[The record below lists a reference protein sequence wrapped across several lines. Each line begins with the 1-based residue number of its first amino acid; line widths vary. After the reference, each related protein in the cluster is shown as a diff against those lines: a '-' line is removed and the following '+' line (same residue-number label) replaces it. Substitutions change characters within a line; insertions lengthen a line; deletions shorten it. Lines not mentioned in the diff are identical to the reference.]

1 MKEIKERVGDIDV
14 WTDGYFENRLIFIA
28 GGRRAKID
36 ALKMMLTRERR
47 RSPERKSPKRDSPKR
62 ESPRRPKQSSINI
75 TVPESLVAR
84 LIGKSG
90 ENIKNIMNKSSS
102 NISFMKQ
109 EQIDIKTPDGVPA
122 RICTLKGT
130 PSTIAEG
137 LRILLDQV
145 VSLSKH

>member
-1 MKEIKERVGDIDV
+1 
-14 WTDGYFENRLIFIA
+14 
-28 GGRRAKID
+28 
-36 ALKMMLTRERR
+36 MLTREKR
-47 RSPERKSPKRDSPKR
+47 RSPDRKSPKRDSPKR

-90 ENIKNIMNKSSS
+90 ENIKNIMHRSSS
-102 NISFMKQ
+102 NISFMKH
-109 EQIDIKTPDGVPA
+109 EQMDIKTPDGVAA
-122 RICTLKGT
+122 RICTFKGT